1 MERSFTIFLFFEK
14 FFKEAANI
22 MSVLFVCCFV
32 QGTRPVNYARDNYW
46 LSSIRLQQK
55 IDEKS
60 FTSIMEMRDAVANL
74 HGIAQRSGMEKQ
86 VVDHWLDLLN
96 FLNLLYQNIG
106 NQPQGWALQQISEKW
121 GTNCGISKKNKKL
134 ADKII
139 RDNLKNQVMV
149 PGPVPYMN
157 PPFIPMG
164 NIMSAVPIQ
173 PTPFFPDQISGNQF
187 SSMQGPMQQMQFQGI
202 CFNCN
207 QTGHMARQCPFPQRT
222 GRRNIRG
229 TGRRANGLSRNQWK
243 KKSD

>member
-1 MERSFTIFLFFEK
+1 M
-14 FFKEAANI
+14 
-22 MSVLFVCCFV
+22 LFVCYFV
-32 QGTRPVNYARDNYW
+32 QGTRPVNYAKDNYW
-46 LSSIRLQQK
+46 LSSIRLQQR

-60 FTSIMEMRDAVANL
+60 FSSIMEMRDAVANL

-139 RDNLKNQVMV
+139 RENLKNQVMV
-149 PGPVPYMN
+149 PGPVPYTDL
-157 PPFIPMG
+157 PFISMG
-164 NIMSAVPIQ
+164 NIMGAVPVQ
-173 PTPFFPDQISGNQF
+173 PRPFFPDQIGGNQF
-187 SSMQGPMQQMQFQGI
+187 PGVQRPMQHLQLQGS

-207 QTGHMARQCPFPQRT
+207 QMGHMARQCPFPQRT

-229 TGRRANGLSRNQWK
+229 QGRRGGGPSRNQLK
-243 KKSD
+243 KKTD

>member
-1 MERSFTIFLFFEK
+1 MR
-14 FFKEAANI
+14 
-22 MSVLFVCCFV
+22 VLFVCCFV

-46 LSSIRLQQK
+46 LSSVRLQQK

-157 PPFIPMG
+157 LPFIPMG
-164 NIMSAVPIQ
+164 ILWMPCLFNQDLFSLIKLVEINFQACK
-173 PTPFFPDQISGNQF
+173 DQCNRCNFRGLVSIVIK
-187 SSMQGPMQQMQFQGI
+187 QGI
-202 CFNCN
+202 WQDSAHFLKELEEGTTEDLEDVQMALPEVNWKRKMIKCN
-207 QTGHMARQCPFPQRT
+207 INVSESLYM
-222 GRRNIRG
+222 
-229 TGRRANGLSRNQWK
+229 LSAY
-243 KKSD
+243 